1 MRCAS
6 ISWRA
11 GTPRGGRDAPPDRG
25 GSIRPGESS
34 APAGQNAPVRISAKT
49 DYAVRA
55 ACELA
60 AADPAV
66 WVKTESV
73 AERQGVP
80 LPFLLN
86 ILAEL
91 RTAGLVQS
99 RRGAE
104 GGYRL
109 AQPAGSIAVADVI
122 RAIDGPLANIAGER
136 PEQVEYAGPAVA
148 LREVWVALR
157 ATMRTVLEGVTLADL
172 VSGTL
177 PAEVAAL
184 LHDEDAWQARI

>member
-1 MRCAS
+1 M
-6 ISWRA
+6 
-11 GTPRGGRDAPPDRG
+11 
-25 GSIRPGESS
+25 
-34 APAGQNAPVRISAKT
+34 RISAKT

-60 AADPAV
+60 AADPGV
-66 WVKTESV
+66 WVKTEAV

-109 AQPAGSIAVADVI
+109 AQPPGQIAVADVI
-122 RAIDGPLANIAGER
+122 RAVDGPLANIAGER
-136 PEQVEYAGPAVA
+136 PEEVTYSGPAVA
-148 LREVWVALR
+148 LRDVWVALR

-172 VSGTL
+172 AAGSL
-177 PAEVAAL
+177 PAEVGAL
-184 LHDEDAWQARI
+184 LHDDDVWRARI

>member
-1 MRCAS
+1 
-6 ISWRA
+6 
-11 GTPRGGRDAPPDRG
+11 
-25 GSIRPGESS
+25 
-34 APAGQNAPVRISAKT
+34 VRISAKT

-55 ACELA
+55 ALELA
-60 AADPAV
+60 AAPGGD
-66 WVKTESV
+66 WIKTETV
-73 AERQGVP
+73 AERQGIP

-109 AQPAGSIAVADVI
+109 AQPPAEIKIADVI

-136 PEQVEYAGPAVA
+136 PEDVAYAGAAVA
-148 LREVWVALR
+148 LRDVWVALR
-157 ATMRTVLEGVTLADL
+157 AKMRIVLEGATLAD
-172 VSGTL
+172 VSGGIL
-177 PAEVAAL
+177 PPEVAVL
-184 LHDEDAWQARI
+184 LEDDDVWRARI